1 MQIVRK
7 PVFLMLVMLILY
19 HSTMKPT
26 FSLLGLLGFWSYF
39 FPFYSFS
46 QNYNLL
52 RDARYLG
59 GDCYQLTANTV
70 AQTGVVWYQ
79 DKLNL
84 NESFSIEFE
93 MNFGIFDDTG
103 ADGMM
108 FILQT
113 VGNNAI
119 GGAGQSLGFEGFSPS
134 LGVEFDT
141 WQNTDNFDPTY
152 DHIAIVQNGSVVHN
166 GISTLAG
173 PVQASSSNVNIE
185 DGQNHRVRIK
195 WNVKTKEMEIYFDC
209 KLRLTLKKDIV
220 NDIFKGQNTV
230 WWGFSG
236 STGGSFNEQTVCLK
250 KEIVAKNLFS
260 NVCQTE
266 GVQLVSREA
275 ADGKYEWSPS
285 TGLNNTSI
293 RAPFA
298 KPTQTLT
305 YTVKYKDACLL
316 PVEDTIRV
324 EVLPPP
330 VVSIK
335 SLEVLCSLN
344 PIQLVPSVKND
355 VGAVSYRWSTNETTP
370 SINVNQAGNYTVTVS
385 NPACQVS
392 KLVEVRSER
401 PNLLPDTTLCLNLQ
415 AITLSAG
422 ENNLNYT
429 YRWSPTG
436 ENTPNITVSSPGNY
450 KILVSTPLGCA
461 KERNVVIYEIP
472 QITTDLEKVLCEGSQ
487 VTLSPTVTGRGT
499 YSYVWSNGATGNSIT
514 VKTAGTYTLN
524 VAQDRCKNSVS
535 INVTQRPYPSIL
547 RDEVACFDRPLVA
560 GVLDNGLQ
568 YYWTHSG
575 ERTRAVS
582 VSAVGTYAVQISNI
596 YGCAKTRKFNVTGPC
611 NPQVYAPTIFTPN
624 KDNVNDTFQI
634 SMDGG
639 QILGLAIYNRWGEL
653 LYYQTS
659 AVPQWDGKTKDND
672 CPDGAYPYVLYYKTT
687 RDNSVQEYKGV
698 IAIRR

>member
-1 MQIVRK
+1 
-7 PVFLMLVMLILY
+7 MLVMLILY

-26 FSLLGLLGFWSYF
+26 FSLLCLLGFF
-39 FPFYSFS
+39 LCLIQITSFG
-46 QNYNLL
+46 QAYHLIQ
-52 RDARYLG
+52 DAKALG
-59 GDCYQLTANTV
+59 GDCYQLTATRTN
-70 AQTGVVWYQ
+70 QLGLVWY
-79 DKLNL
+79 DDALNL

-93 MNFGIFDDTG
+93 MSFGTLDADG

-108 FILQT
+108 FIMQT
-113 VGNNAI
+113 VGTNAQGLY
-119 GGAGQSLGFEGFSPS
+119 GGSLGFAGFSPS
-134 LGVEFDT
+134 LGIEFDT
-141 WQNTDNFDPTY
+141 WQNSDFLDPAF
-152 DHIAIVQNGSVVHN
+152 DHIAVLQNGNVTHSGANSIVAPVKASD
-166 GISTLAG
+166 ISD
-173 PVQASSSNVNIE
+173 NIE
-185 DGQNHRVRIK
+185 DGKTHKIRIK
-195 WNVKTKEMEIYFDC
+195 WDAKKKEMNVYFDC
-209 KLRLTLKKDIV
+209 SLRLTFTKDIV
-220 NDIFKGQNTV
+220 KDVFNGRNAV

-236 STGGSFNEQTVCLK
+236 ATGGSFNNQTVCLK

-260 NVCQTE
+260 NVCQPE

-285 TGLNNTSI
+285 TGLNSTTI

-298 KPTQTLT
+298 KPNQTLT

-330 VVSIK
+330 SVTINN
-335 SLEVLCSLN
+335 LEVLCSLN

-355 VGAVSYRWSTNETTP
+355 VGTVSYRWSTNETTP

-392 KLVEVRSER
+392 KSVEVRSER

-415 AITLSAG
+415 AIALSAG

-436 ENTPNITVSSPGNY
+436 ETTPNITVSSPGNY
-450 KILVSTPLGCA
+450 KVLVSTPLGCA
-461 KERNVVIYEIP
+461 KERNVIIYETP

-487 VTLSPTVTGRGT
+487 VTLSPTITGRGA

-524 VAQDRCKNSVS
+524 VAQDRCTNSVS

-568 YYWTHSG
+568 YYWPHTG

-582 VSAVGTYAVQISNI
+582 VSAIGTYAVQISNI
-596 YGCAKTRKFNVTGPC
+596 YGCTKTRKFNVTGPC
-611 NPQVYAPTIFTPN
+611 NPQVYAPTMFTPN

-659 AVPQWDGKTKDND
+659 AAPQWDGKTKDND
-672 CPDGAYPYVLYYKTT
+672 CLDGAYPYVLYYKTT
-687 RDNSVQEYKGV
+687 RDNTVQEYKGV